1 MKSNSRFKKNTKGI
15 ECLNCKQPIASVD
28 NFCSNCGQVND
39 TKPLSLK
46 QYVSELLGGF
56 FAFDTRTINTLIPL
70 LLKPGEVSKAY
81 IQGERM
87 KYVNPFKLYLHTT
100 ILFFL
105 ISGIFL
111 SLDKY
116 KKFQKEDSTAKK
128 ELTIDADLQN
138 KTFDLGYKAGQEL
151 YDNSK
156 EKAILED
163 EINKKVKNILTQKK
177 FTATVNDTLLGVKK
191 KDSILN
197 IFITKK
203 INQAYKNISKNEAF
217 KNDSLID
224 FKRFSKVFLKNLKQ
238 ESLKQDLN
246 YTIQLDSVKKREN
259 KINFS
264 STNSKLSKFLNSKTK
279 DVSKALDSLGYKKT
293 ATNVFMYQKA
303 QEIKEIAKGKEALT
317 NFGSNMISKAS
328 IVMFFFLPLFTLFL
342 SLVYFRGNKNY
353 TEHLI
358 FVFNVQTVFFVFLLI
373 GISID
378 RIFDIDFF
386 SNIAL
391 LGFTIYLFFAM
402 LKFYNQGIGKTFLK
416 FIFLNFVY
424 VFISIFGFMIVAFLA
439 ILI

>member
-1 MKSNSRFKKNTKGI
+1 MKSNSRFKKNIKGI

-46 QYVSELLGGF
+46 QYISELLGGF

-116 KKFQKEDSTAKK
+116 KKFEKEDSTAKK
-128 ELTIDADLQN
+128 ELTIDTNLQN
-138 KTFDLGYKAGQEL
+138 KTFNLGYKTGQNL
-151 YDNSK
+151 YKNGQ
-156 EKAILED
+156 EKAIFTD

-177 FTATVNDTLLGVKK
+177 FTTTVNDTLLGVKK

-203 INQAYKNISKNEAF
+203 INQAYKNISKNEDF

-224 FKRFSKVFLKNLKQ
+224 FKRFSKVFLKDLKQ
-238 ESLKQDLN
+238 ESLKLN
-246 YTIQLDSVKKREN
+246 YTIQLDSVKKRET

-279 DVSKALDSLGYKKT
+279 EVSNALDSLGYKKT
-293 ATNVFMYQKA
+293 ATNVFLYQKA
-303 QEIKEIAKGKEALT
+303 QEIKEIAKGKDALT
-317 NFGSNMISKAS
+317 SFGSNMISKAS

-424 VFISIFGFMIVAFLA
+424 VFISFFALMVVAFLA